1 MPIKKWNISIT
12 NLRSMGRN
20 LSRLERRVNRKNRCR
35 IQMISQI
42 NIWVMIALFSLKNRK
57 VMRFLVAH
65 KKAKRSKRIMNSSK
79 NKNNKE
85 TKGKE
90 AESRE
95 DNIDFYKNLKI
106 RILLARI
113 TKNEDKSPKISLW
126 ESNRKLGSLRSHSL
140 HPFINNS
147 NNSTTKEYVKW
158 HMKPKIIQDS

>member
-1 MPIKKWNISIT
+1 
-12 NLRSMGRN
+12 
-20 LSRLERRVNRKNRCR
+20 
-35 IQMISQI
+35 
-42 NIWVMIALFSLKNRK
+42 
-57 VMRFLVAH
+57 
-65 KKAKRSKRIMNSSK
+65 MNSSK